1 MSGPASA
8 GAQDFDS
15 GATGAVGSVAGRSG
29 RGSAGRWR
37 GAVRR
42 SRGPGAAASVVARAL
57 GLLAG
62 LALVV
67 SCAPGGGTAR
77 GAPVVRV
84 SGVSGVSGPAPVPG
98 DPASK
103 GPASGDP
110 GSGDGRA
117 GGEGSAARLP
127 GPSGPSSEPG
137 LPTAAP
143 ARGRPASGPSA
154 SGGARVPGPDLSRP
168 STSPAA
174 PSTAATTPT
183 ARATTPSG
191 PSPEPGRA
199 VLGIGDWSASVAR
212 GGQDEVDACRDAVQ
226 WAGPEI
232 GDEDGYELRTLVVV
246 GHDYCRGFDRFATLP
261 VGSTVTLTTT
271 RGSWTYRVYAH
282 YITPG
287 RGAPAAGLYWGDL
300 TLQSCVGPDTGFS
313 YLMRV

>member
-1 MSGPASA
+1 M
-8 GAQDFDS
+8 
-15 GATGAVGSVAGRSG
+15 V
-29 RGSAGRWR
+29 
-37 GAVRR
+37 VR
-42 SRGPGAAASVVARAL
+42 VL

-67 SCAPGGGTAR
+67 SCAPGGGSAR

-84 SGVSGVSGPAPVPG
+84 SGVSGADPVSG
-98 DPASK
+98 DPAS
-103 GPASGDP
+103 GSPASGDP
-110 GSGDGRA
+110 GSGHGRD
-117 GGEGSAARLP
+117 GGEEGAARPP
-127 GPSGPSSEPG
+127 GPSGPSPEVAS
-137 LPTAAP
+137 PTAAP
-143 ARGRPASGPSA
+143 ARERPASGSPAPGPSA

-174 PSTAATTPT
+174 PFTAATTPT

-199 VLGIGDWSASVAR
+199 VLSIGDWSASVAR